1 MHFTVQL
8 VVAEVAN
15 KFAQSHFSRG
25 VRDTNVRLLTK
36 VIIEYIQVREIQQH
50 LYKSFDRRGRLLK
63 INEYLELVQTAKMY
77 RVTRMIETSVNFRKF
92 HALRNH
98 MILTYFIYF

>member
-63 INEYLELVQTAKMY
+63 INEYLEFVHTAKMY
-77 RVTRMIETSVNFRKF
+77 RVTRMIKKSVTFWKLN
-92 HALRNH
+92 ALIN
-98 MILTYFIYF
+98 FIYF

>member
-1 MHFTVQL
+1 MCEEELRSSPRLQSHASGVLLGVTQIVNGLENPVNYQFSIFSKKLHFTSQL

-50 LYKSFDRRGRLLK
+50 LYNS
-63 INEYLELVQTAKMY
+63 LE
-77 RVTRMIETSVNFRKF
+77 R
-92 HALRNH
+92 
-98 MILTYFIYF
+98 

>member
-1 MHFTVQL
+1 M
-8 VVAEVAN
+8 AN

-50 LYKSFDRRGRLLK
+50 LYNFLERRGRLLK
-63 INEYLELVQTAKMY
+63 KYEYLKLVHTAKMY

-92 HALRNH
+92 YALRNH